1 MEIIWTAN
9 VDDVRA
15 LAARGYEPVECAI
28 GCESIV
34 GPFQMD
40 HHGRLSHLEGVAL
53 RAYRDH
59 FGSLRDARRF
69 VVTGTADADATFAIA
84 SLAGVLPHPSQARF
98 FEQATPRI
106 QAAMVK
112 DLTEFAVLVNRADV
126 EPLGL
131 ALEASSDGRTLL
143 LWNQMASD
151 VQDAT
156 AFHAGVDRWRALLCG
171 TERKALLT
179 AAATQEAERIEEAR
193 RAVVERLSPQVAL
206 LESGCRGF
214 DVWYTE
220 IAPVIVLY
228 NEAIGNVTVGCPG
241 KEAAER
247 IFGPGGLLQV
257 FPLLAPPGWGGR
269 EGIGGSPRGLRLTRA
284 QAQEAALRIARAASN
299 S

>member
-1 MEIIWTAN
+1 MEIVWTAS
-9 VDDVRA
+9 VDEVRA
-15 LAARGYEPVECAI
+15 LLARGYEPVECAL
-28 GCESIV
+28 GSESIV
-34 GPFQMD
+34 GPLQMD

-59 FGSLRDARRF
+59 FGSRRETPRF

-84 SLAGVLPHPSQARF
+84 SLAGVLPHPTQARF
-98 FEQATPRI
+98 VEKATPRI
-106 QAAMVK
+106 QAAMTR
-112 DLTEFAVLVNRADV
+112 DLTRFAVLVNQADV

-131 ALEASSDGRTLL
+131 GLETTSDGRTLL

-171 TERKALLT
+171 TERKALLA

-193 RAVVERLSPQVAL
+193 RASVERLTPLVAL
-206 LESGCRGF
+206 VESGCRGF

-247 IFGPGGLLQV
+247 VFGPGGLLQV
-257 FPLLAPPGWGGR
+257 FPLLLPPGWGGR
-269 EGIGGSPRGLRLTRA
+269 EGIGGSPRGARLTRA
-284 QAQEAALRIARAASN
+284 QAREAALRIARAAQ
-299 S
+299 

>member
-1 MEIIWTAN
+1 MEIVWTAN
-9 VDDVRA
+9 VDEVRA
-15 LAARGYEPVECAI
+15 LAARGYEPVECAL
-28 GCESIV
+28 GSESIV
-34 GPFQMD
+34 GPLQMD

-59 FGSLRDARRF
+59 FGSRREAPRF

-84 SLAGVLPHPSQARF
+84 SLAGVLPHPTQARF
-98 FEQATPRI
+98 VAQATPRI
-106 QAAMVK
+106 QAAMTR
-112 DLTEFAVLVNRADV
+112 DLSQFAVLVNKADV

-131 ALEASSDGRTLL
+131 ALETTSDGRTLL

-171 TERKALLT
+171 AERKSLL
-179 AAATQEAERIEEAR
+179 AAAAMQEAERIEEAR
-193 RAVVERLSPQVAL
+193 RASVERLTPQVAL
-206 LESGCRGF
+206 VESGCRGF

-247 IFGPGGLLQV
+247 VFGPGGLLQV
-257 FPLLAPPGWGGR
+257 FPLLLPPGWGGR
-269 EGIGGSPRGLRLTRA
+269 EGIGGSPRGARLTRA
-284 QAQEAALRIARAASN
+284 QAREAALRIAEAAR
-299 S
+299 